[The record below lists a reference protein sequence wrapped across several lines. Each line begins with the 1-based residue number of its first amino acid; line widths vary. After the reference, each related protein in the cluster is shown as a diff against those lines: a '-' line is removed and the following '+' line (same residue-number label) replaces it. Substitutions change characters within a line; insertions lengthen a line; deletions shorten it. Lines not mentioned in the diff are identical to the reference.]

1 MRALLGAATS
11 LLSRISFP
19 GPSTVQVVGDV
30 YLDVIANIDELPQ
43 WDADVSINAPIETV
57 AGGSALNT
65 AVQLSALLR
74 TRRQRWQERPFRRCV
89 LHSRVGRDLYG
100 GLVAAKIREAG
111 VTLSARRAGGQGVCI
126 CLSGKRDRA
135 FVSYKGSVADL
146 TEDDIDVSRLLSP
159 GTSHVHFSAYY
170 DCSGLQ
176 PAVPRLVERA
186 KADCGATVSL
196 VPQSDSAGE
205 WDGALLELLPHIDLF
220 ICNQREAAAI
230 AGVNFA
236 GRRATWEE
244 IDEAVRR
251 LHAAGAPLVVVTL
264 GADGAL
270 AATPEQ
276 WWFQPNQER
285 PVVDTTGCGD
295 VRTGHR
301 ARGRRE
307 PHAHP
312 TARPTLAARTRRS
325 LAARSS
331 LCRRV
336 RARAAGV
343 AGLCRWLP
351 LRLVRLARRAAW
363 PRVRLRMRSRC
374 CGSGGR
380 LDTARR
386 RERQRVHAAQRG
398 VFHRRVFCCSVGD
411 AVARRSRAEARLVHH
426 GARRARAS
434 GHRCRRRVL
443 WPLLPEPAAV
453 PERRALPGRLSCLAV
468 ISVYSSLV
476 RLMWS
481 AAAPSRARRV
491 APSEVRACSIINH
504 NIAPARHTRGG
515 AYFYIVRKIIF
526 STRA

>member
-295 VRTGHR
+295 
-301 ARGRRE
+301 AF
-307 PHAHP
+307 
-312 TARPTLAARTRRS
+312 
-325 LAARSS
+325 
-331 LCRRV
+331 
-336 RARAAGV
+336 AAGFLF
-343 AGLCRWLP
+343 GW
-351 LRLVRLARRAAW
+351 
-363 PRVRLRMRSRC
+363 
-374 CGSGGR
+374 CGSR
-380 LDTARR
+380 DVRR
-386 RERQRVHAAQRG
+386 G
-398 VFHRRVFCCSVGD
+398 
-411 AVARRSRAEARLVHH
+411 LVYGCAC
-426 GARRARAS
+426 GA
-434 GHRCRRRVL
+434 
-443 WPLLPEPAAV
+443 AAV
-453 PERRALPGRLSCLAV
+453 GQVGGSTPLDAESVNVCMRRNEVFSTAEF
-468 ISVYSSLV
+468 
-476 RLMWS
+476 S
-481 AAAPSRARRV
+481 AAALGTPLQDDREQKLV
-491 APSEVRACSIINH
+491 
-504 NIAPARHTRGG
+504 
-515 AYFYIVRKIIF
+515 
-526 STRA
+526 